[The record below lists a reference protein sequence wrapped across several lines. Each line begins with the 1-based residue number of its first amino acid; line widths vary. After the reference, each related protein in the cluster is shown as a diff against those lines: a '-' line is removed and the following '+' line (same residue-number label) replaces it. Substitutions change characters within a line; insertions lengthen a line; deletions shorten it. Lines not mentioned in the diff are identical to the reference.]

1 MSGRA
6 VRTRVGVNGTFVI
19 GGLFLCGL
27 CAQGCVSDVGELCGM
42 LFDYLLG
49 CWVLDS
55 DGRLVFGDCVLLTF
69 VMIKSICSTHTEKP
83 CIGKSTPSLDLERSK
98 TWCHA

>member
-42 LFDYLLG
+42 LFGYVG
-49 CWVLDS
+49 WSCWVYWIIRMGGWYLAI
-55 DGRLVFGDCVLLTF
+55 VF
-69 VMIKSICSTHTEKP
+69 
-83 CIGKSTPSLDLERSK
+83 
-98 TWCHA
+98 CHL